1 MKFSSIVGST
11 LAVAALAFATSAF
24 AQDMGAIVKERTGIM
39 KSVSGA
45 VKALDSSA
53 KAGKVASDDAARAA
67 KALAS
72 YKKYTSLFPVGSD
85 SGKVKT
91 RAKPGIWQDKARFE
105 ATAGKLVA
113 ALGDIEKAAK
123 AGDAKAMGGAV
134 KVAQET
140 CNTCHKAFRGPRPE

>member
-1 MKFSSIVGST
+1 MKFSSVIGP
-11 LAVAALAFATSAF
+11 AFAVVAFAFAAPAF
-24 AQDMGAIVKERTGIM
+24 AQDMGAIVKERAGIM

-45 VKALDSSA
+45 VKALDTSA
-53 KAGKVASDDAARAA
+53 KAGKVAPDDAARAA

-72 YKKYTSLFPVGSD
+72 YKKYTSLFPAGSD

-91 RAKPGIWQDKARFE
+91 RAKPEIWQDKARFE
-105 ATAGKLVA
+105 SEAGKLLA

-134 KVAQET
+134 KLAQET
-140 CNTCHKAFRGPRPE
+140 CSTCHKAFRGPRPE